1 VVLASLPSEQR
12 GNPRYNRVL
21 LKKAVFF
28 FNNGYLP
35 APYVALTMSHFAF
48 QDRVFHFA
56 TVTPQ
61 HIHWKLLKNC
71 SVSPKQLGWFYVS
84 LCVVSFGIS
93 TMFWMLGAKMITP
106 FALLELTVVGAAL
119 LVYARHATDGE
130 RLVLQGNQLLVE
142 RSHAGK
148 VSRAA
153 FNREMVRVEPHIDDR
168 SLIELS
174 GQGRRV
180 QIGRQVRPELR
191 SHLARELRMALR
203 TA

>member
-1 VVLASLPSEQR
+1 
-12 GNPRYNRVL
+12 
-21 LKKAVFF
+21 
-28 FNNGYLP
+28 
-35 APYVALTMSHFAF
+35 MSHFAF
-48 QDRVFHFA
+48 QDRVFRFA

-61 HIHWKLLKNC
+61 QVHWKLLKNC
-71 SVSPKQLGWFYVS
+71 SVTPAQLGWFYVS

-93 TMFWMLGAKMITP
+93 TMFWTLGAKMITP
-106 FALLELTVVGAAL
+106 FALLELTIVGVAL

-130 RLVLQGNQLLVE
+130 RLILQGDQFFVE

-148 VSRAA
+148 ISRTE
-153 FNREMVRVEPHIDDR
+153 FNKDLVRVEPHIDDR

-203 TA
+203 AA

>member
-1 VVLASLPSEQR
+1 
-12 GNPRYNRVL
+12 
-21 LKKAVFF
+21 
-28 FNNGYLP
+28 
-35 APYVALTMSHFAF
+35 MSHFAF
-48 QDRVFHFA
+48 QDRVFRFA

-61 HIHWKLLKNC
+61 QIHWKLLKNC
-71 SVSPKQLGWFYVS
+71 SVTPKQLGWFYVS
-84 LCVVSFGIS
+84 LCVVSLGIS
-93 TMFWMLGAKMITP
+93 TMFWTLGAKMITP
-106 FALLELTVVGAAL
+106 FAILELTVVGAAL

-148 VSRAA
+148 VSRAE

-174 GQGRRV
+174 EGSGRNGRRV